1 VVVVVVVGS
10 SSICRPVLST
20 LYVAPTAPFPCL
32 HPGPGSTGSSC
43 PLLDCTTSA
52 LTAFLAAVQA
62 GPPGVDGTHAAIRTL
77 AEAVGRPCLGASA
90 PDDAETARRC
100 HAVAAV
106 ALPWIVS
113 VLDVQGGS
121 SSALTQDA
129 LVLLLLAWRHRHTDS
144 DFEDGDEA
152 VLTQIA
158 NSIVRMLDAHGRDA
172 GVVEAGLALLAEL
185 AKVLWLSA
193 PSQVRGH
200 VFWSIQGVFLGGS
213 GSLRRI
219 VCYHFER
226 P

>member
-1 VVVVVVVGS
+1 M
-10 SSICRPVLST
+10 
-20 LYVAPTAPFPCL
+20 
-32 HPGPGSTGSSC
+32 
-43 PLLDCTTSA
+43 
-52 LTAFLAAVQA
+52 
-62 GPPGVDGTHAAIRTL
+62 
-77 AEAVGRPCLGASA
+77 GRPCLGAGA

-129 LVLLLLAWRHRHTDS
+129 LVLLLLAWQHRHTDS

-185 AKVLWLSA
+185 ARNEWGNVT
-193 PSQVRGH
+193 SQVRGGVVSLSTKDALLVVVFHDSAALWATMYTTVLALWALCVCVCVCLCAGKHCMIVQGSKIWSAPLH
-200 VFWSIQGVFLGGS
+200 VLCRW
-213 GSLRRI
+213 
-219 VCYHFER
+219 C
-226 P
+226 